1 MFILKDKRTGE
12 ISFEGTEANRNNPC
26 WICADKHKNPSW
38 CLVDRARGVCIC
50 PRVPS
55 DKRIGDAGYWHS
67 NASSAAG
74 QITFERVKKKPVEE
88 LDWLLKWGE
97 MLAQTTPADLDA
109 LAAALGID
117 RDYINALEVGTTA
130 GAWGF
135 AMRDE
140 CGNIC
145 GIKLRIRADNKKIC
159 VRGSR
164 LGLVWSKR
172 FNRTDKTLVVTE
184 GESDCMVAA
193 GWGMNAVARPSC
205 SSCRAHVAR
214 LAKRKE
220 VLIVADR
227 DAAGKAGAQE
237 LRLALKPVAKS
248 VVVIY
253 PPCKDL
259 RQWTREGGTLKAFD
273 WLVRSMRG
281 Y

>member
-26 WICADKHKNPSW
+26 WICADTHKNPSW

-55 DKRIGDAGYWHS
+55 QKKIGDAGYWHGTGDT
-67 NASSAAG
+67 AAPKLK
-74 QITFERVKKKPVEE
+74 FERVKVAPVEQIDFGGMWRGM
-88 LDWLLKWGE
+88 LDQ
-97 MLAQTTPADLDA
+97 ATPADLDA
-109 LAAALGID
+109 LAVTLGID

-130 GAWGF
+130 GAWAF

-140 CGNIC
+140 GGNIC

-214 LAKRKE
+214 LAKSKE

>member
-12 ISFEGTEANRNNPC
+12 ISFEGTEANRSNPC

-55 DKRIGDAGYWHS
+55 DKRIGDAGYWHGKGDT
-67 NASSAAG
+67 AAG
-74 QITFERVKKKPVEE
+74 QITFERVKVAPVEK

-109 LAAALGID
+109 LAVALGID
-117 RDYINALEVGTTA
+117 RDYLNALEVGTTA
-130 GAWGF
+130 GAWAF

-140 CGNIC
+140 GGNIC

-164 LGLVWSKR
+164 LGLVWSRR
-172 FNRTDKTLVVTE
+172 FNRGDKTLVITE

-193 GWGMNAVARPSC
+193 GWGMNAIARPSC
-205 SSCRAHVAR
+205 SSCRGHVAR
-214 LAKRKE
+214 LAKGKD

-227 DAAGKAGAQE
+227 DAAGKAGARD
-237 LRLALKPVAKS
+237 LRLAIQPVAKS
-248 VVVIY
+248 AIVIF

-259 RQWTREGGTLKAFD
+259 RQWTREGGTQKAFD